1 MLDTLLARFP
11 NTHLIVVGDNNYLFN
26 GADPQVITLYERP
39 TDRKWAQDVRAAAVR
54 ENTTKVVVTRLPKS
68 SVAGG
73 LYSLPFGIVACADV
87 VVETLTESTYK
98 VLKNRYG
105 VTDVV
110 YPTMPIPDP
119 PDLIPESAMTND
131 DINASSSS
139 LPIAAT
145 PEATARFMAGVYA
158 WMGAGVA
165 TSAATAYLV
174 ASHPNTHEALTSGAT
189 GVCVV
194 LAPFALIVAL
204 GYLSYTQRPYLA
216 ATAYL
221 TLTILMGVMFSSI
234 AVKSA
239 ADAAFAGDVV
249 TALVVSA
256 GMFAGLALAGWTTRR
271 DLSGWG
277 TFLLS
282 TLWGLILAMVVNVFV
297 GSTWLSL
304 GISSAGVLL
313 FSALIAYDVQTA
325 KRSAHL
331 GQGAAVVCALSLYL
345 DFLNLFTS
353 ILGLTRADD

>member
-1 MLDTLLARFP
+1 MLDTLLANFP
-11 NTHLIVVGDNNYLFN
+11 KGSLVAIIGDPAAYSGPRVCGLPSDRRLLPNYMRTLRALARVDEVTMAVVCRAPKARETDIYSIPMDVSTVVDVIVSANNDGSY
-26 GADPQVITLYERP
+26 T
-39 TDRKWAQDVRAAAVR
+39 
-54 ENTTKVVVTRLPKS
+54 
-68 SVAGG
+68 
-73 LYSLPFGIVACADV
+73 
-87 VVETLTESTYK
+87 
-98 VLKNRYG
+98 VLKNRHGRSLYRIE
-105 VTDVV
+105 
-110 YPTMPIPDP
+110 PTTAPAL

-204 GYLSYTQRPYLA
+204 GYLSYKQRPYLA